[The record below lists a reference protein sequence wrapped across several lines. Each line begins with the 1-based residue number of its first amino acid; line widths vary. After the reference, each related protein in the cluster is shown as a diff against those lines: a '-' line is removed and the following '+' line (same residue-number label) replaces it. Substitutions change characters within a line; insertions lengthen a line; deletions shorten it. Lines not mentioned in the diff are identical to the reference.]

1 MAREDALS
9 ILTSAETKDKLAE
22 LDGQLIESIQK
33 NALSERLKNKNY
45 SGDPTTGSVEINRFK
60 NSTADDYGTARA
72 AGAGKKLMNT
82 GKVTINIDQDKEITE
97 EIEKKDLE
105 LFGIAGLA
113 DRRTANHSS
122 RVIANL
128 DRVFFATAEAA
139 ATTVSIDEDAPIADQ
154 VEAVIQKL
162 ESVNNDWVD
171 GVDRSDMAL
180 SLSPA
185 VYGKLRTYIDKVN
198 DGGATAEAINVF
210 HGVEVYSNVRQ
221 TAGILIQY
229 KGAVAQP
236 VTIDDYAAERIP
248 LSNAVA
254 IELYYS
260 YGTKAVMPD
269 LIFKA
274 NPAIPVVSA

>member
-9 ILTSAETKDKLAE
+9 ILTSKETKDKLAE
-22 LDGQLIESIQK
+22 LDGRLIESIQK
-33 NALSERLKNKNY
+33 DALSSRLKNVNY

-72 AGAGKKLMNT
+72 AGAGNKLMNT
-82 GKVTINIDQDKEITE
+82 GKVTINIDTDKEITE

-113 DRRTANHSS
+113 DRRTANHSK
-122 RVIANL
+122 RVTANL

-139 ATTVSIDEDAPIADQ
+139 AAVVSIDEDADIEEQ
-154 VEAVIQKL
+154 VESVIQKL
-162 ESVNNDWVD
+162 ETVDNDWVD

-180 SLSPA
+180 TLSPA
-185 VYGKLRTYIDKVN
+185 VYGKLRNYIDRI
-198 DGGATAEAINVF
+198 DGGAGVEAINMF

-221 TAGILIQY
+221 SVGILIQY
-229 KGAVAQP
+229 KGAMAQP
-236 VTIDDYAAERIP
+236 VAIDEYTAERIP

-260 YGTKAVMPD
+260 YGTKAIMPD

-274 NPAIPVVSA
+274 GEGADVSA